1 MKIPQIKSKIKALKL
16 YIQHGVGT
24 IEEIEDAQVQLDMY
38 LEMLDDATRE

>member
-16 YIQHGVGT
+16 HIQHGVGT
-24 IEEIEDAQVQLDMY
+24 MEEIEDAQVQLDMY

>member
-1 MKIPQIKSKIKALKL
+1 MTIPQIKSKIKALEL
-16 YIQHGVGT
+16 HIQHGVGT